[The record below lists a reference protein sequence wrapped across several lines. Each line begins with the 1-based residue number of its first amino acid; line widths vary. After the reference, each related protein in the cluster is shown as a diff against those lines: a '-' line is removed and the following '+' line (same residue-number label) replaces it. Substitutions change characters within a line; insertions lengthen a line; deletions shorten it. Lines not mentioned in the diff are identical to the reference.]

1 VQNKIFQNGVPKG
14 FSIAL
19 GSAVGLEAIL
29 ENQRLKTWDLGIF
42 GSLKEYTPIDPRQA
56 RPF

>member
-1 VQNKIFQNGVPKG
+1 VPKG